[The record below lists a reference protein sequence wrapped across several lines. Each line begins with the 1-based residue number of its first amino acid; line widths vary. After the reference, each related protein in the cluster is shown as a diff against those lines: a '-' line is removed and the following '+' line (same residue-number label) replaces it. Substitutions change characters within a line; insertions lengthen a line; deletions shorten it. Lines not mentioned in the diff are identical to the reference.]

1 MKKPMKLTKAA
12 LRILLAIFIIALC
25 CENYLY
31 FTGYSIPQATNE
43 AAHID
48 DSACG
53 WLPKPGI
60 SYSREDPSA
69 LTTVASDFMRI
80 SRAQDISRPSNA
92 VILGCSYTFGMGVH
106 DRSTY
111 PWLLNEKCP
120 SILFDNAGVIGYNT
134 CQCLNR
140 LNELY
145 AQGRRYD
152 IVFFAIIRDQLKRT
166 ANMRVFGKNAESS
179 DFISTPYAELINGNL
194 VIHKTEKL
202 DYPLTSRLLTMNFI
216 NKIHIKHIEDETR
229 VKNETFNPNAATIF
243 TKLTNMMNETAEKH
257 GSKLILLFI
266 DGMPEIDLTELKAN
280 YYDISFPNI
289 DEPQNRVAGRPGNH
303 PNAAVHAFWAEKILE
318 ITKMLPNGSAS
329 TNGSASSDINA
340 Q

>member
-1 MKKPMKLTKAA
+1 MKKPAKLIKAA
-12 LRILLAIFIIALC
+12 LRILLAIFIVALC

-69 LTTVASDFMRI
+69 LTTVTQDFMRI
-80 SRAQDISRPSNA
+80 SRPQDISKPCKA

-106 DRSTY
+106 DMRTY
-111 PWLLNEKCP
+111 PWLLNEKCQ
-120 SILFDNAGVIGYNT
+120 SISFDNAGVIGYNT

-145 AQGRRYD
+145 EQGRHYD
-152 IVFFAIIRDQLKRT
+152 LVFFGIIRDQLKRT

-179 DFISTPYAELINGNL
+179 DFIGTPYAELINGNL

-202 DYPLTSRLLTMNFI
+202 DYPLSNRLLIMNFI
-216 NKIHIKHIEDETR
+216 NKIHIKHLEDETR
-229 VKNETFNPNAATIF
+229 VKNETFNPDAAAIF
-243 TKLTNMMNETAEKH
+243 LKLTGMMKDTAEKH
-257 GSKLILLFI
+257 GSKLILLFL
-266 DGMPEIDLTELKAN
+266 DGVPEIDLNKIEAD

-303 PNAAVHAFWAEKILE
+303 PNADVHAYWAEKLTGIAEKLQ
-318 ITKMLPNGSAS
+318 KSSAS
-329 TNGSASSDINA
+329 PDINA
-340 Q
+340 K

>member
-1 MKKPMKLTKAA
+1 MKRTAKFSKAA
-12 LRILLAIFIIALC
+12 LRILLALFIIALC

-53 WLPKPGI
+53 WLPKPGT

-69 LTTVASDFMRI
+69 LTTVTQNYMRI
-80 SRAQDISRPSNA
+80 SHAQDISKPGNA

-106 DRSTY
+106 DRLTY
-111 PWLLNEKCP
+111 PWLINEK
-120 SILFDNAGVIGYNT
+120 SQNISFDNAGVIGYNT

-140 LNELY
+140 LNDLY
-145 AQGRRYD
+145 SQGHHYD
-152 IVFFAIIRDQLKRT
+152 WVFFSIIRDQLKRT

-202 DYPLTSRLLTMNFI
+202 DYPLSNRLLLMNFI

-229 VKNETFNPNAATIF
+229 VKNETFNPDAAAIF
-243 TKLTNMMNETAEKH
+243 IKLIGMMNETAEKH

-266 DGMPEIDLTELKAN
+266 DGLPEIDLNKLEAK
-280 YYDISFPNI
+280 YYNISFPNI

-303 PNAAVHAFWAEKILE
+303 PNSHVHAFWAEKIIA
-318 ITKMLPNGSAS
+318 ITNKLQKDK
-329 TNGSASSDINA
+329 ASSDIHTK
-340 Q
+340 